1 MSYQIDMS
9 PQRSPEW
16 FTARLGRLT
25 GSVAGDMLATVKN
38 GEAAARRNLRI
49 KLVLERLTGQS
60 QERGFVS
67 PAMQHGIDTEA
78 EAKAA
83 YEAITGELVE
93 NTGFVYYDHLMAGC
107 SLDGCVMDGPVIV
120 AIQEFKC
127 PQPATHLG
135 YLRTGIIPPDYLAQ
149 ITHNLWVT
157 GAKYCDWMSYCPSF
171 PEPLRAKR
179 VRVEW
184 DGPTIEAYG
193 LKAVAFLEEVDREL
207 DELKRMV
214 A

>member
-1 MSYQIDMS
+1 MGYRIDMS

-16 FTARLGRLT
+16 FAARLGRLT
-25 GSVAGDMLATVKN
+25 GSVAADMLATVKN

-60 QERGFVS
+60 QERGFIS

-93 NTGFVYYDHLMAGC
+93 NTGFVYYESSMAGC
-107 SLDGCVMDGPVIV
+107 SLDGCVMDGPEIV

-157 GAKYCDWMSYCPSF
+157 GAKWCDWMSYCPSF

-193 LKAVAFLEEVDREL
+193 EKAVAFLDEVDREL